1 MMSSPLFNSLPRVRL
16 SCLLSPALPVA
27 VIKSG
32 HPESVSPPHD
42 CSHVYFQQNEFSP
55 SLPLLPDLYFGA
67 LDVPSCSSLSST
79 RCKCF
84 PFIHIS
90 SPTPFPQ
97 HCSLPLSPNASGGLT
112 RFSPPSELQEIPVAT
127 REQSGVLCF
136 HSRWRPVSPGVSGMQ
151 PRDPYRPWRGTLAS
165 GHKPR

>member
-1 MMSSPLFNSLPRVRL
+1 MATMSSPLFNSLPRVRL

-90 SPTPFPQ
+90 SPTPSPPR
-97 HCSLPLSPNASGGLT
+97 CSLPLPPASAVIT
-112 RFSPPSELQEIPVAT
+112 NT
-127 REQSGVLCF
+127 
-136 HSRWRPVSPGVSGMQ
+136 VSHLISNSVIQ
-151 PRDPYRPWRGTLAS
+151 
-165 GHKPR
+165 KPRTFALRKGPCFSFQSQIKSITPRSLYHSV

>member
-1 MMSSPLFNSLPRVRL
+1 MATMMSSPLFNSLPWVRL
-16 SCLLSPALPVA
+16 SCPLSPALPVA

-32 HPESVSPPHD
+32 HPESVSPPHN

-79 RCKCF
+79 RCKSF

-90 SPTPFPQ
+90 PTPFPQ
-97 HCSLPLSPNASGGLT
+97 GCFLPLPPASAVVTNTVSHLISNSVIQKPRTLALRRG
-112 RFSPPSELQEIPVAT
+112 
-127 REQSGVLCF
+127 LCF
-136 HSRWRPVSPGVSGMQ
+136 SFQNQIKSMTPRSLYHSV
-151 PRDPYRPWRGTLAS
+151 
-165 GHKPR
+165 